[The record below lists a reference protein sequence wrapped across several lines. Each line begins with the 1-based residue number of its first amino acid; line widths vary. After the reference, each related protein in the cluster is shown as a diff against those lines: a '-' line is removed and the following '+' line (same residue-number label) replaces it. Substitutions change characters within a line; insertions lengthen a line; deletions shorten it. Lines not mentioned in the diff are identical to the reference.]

1 MGTPS
6 APGTHSEEA
15 RARITGVEEPLPPGE
30 SLVWEGQPD
39 VKTVAFRVLYL
50 RAILVY
56 WALIAAGFL
65 AAGALGGRG
74 SGNLAA
80 DLVWLMVV
88 AAVGSGLIFG
98 LAAAIRSSTTYALTD
113 RRVVIRMGVAFP
125 SVLNLPLHR
134 IDSVD
139 VRVTGK
145 DREGRE
151 VGDLVLTPAGGERVG
166 WLYLWPHVKPWAW
179 RDPVPAFR
187 AIPEAAY
194 VGKLAA
200 RHAKARLDERPA
212 EGEDST

>member
-6 APGTHSEEA
+6 APGTHSDEG
-15 RARITGVEEPLPPGE
+15 RARITGVEEALPPGE

-39 VKTVAFRVLYL
+39 VKTLAFRVLYL

-56 WALIAAGFL
+56 WALIGAGFL
-65 AAGALGGRG
+65 AAGAVGGRA

-88 AAVGSGLIFG
+88 AAIGSALIFG
-98 LAAAIRSSTTYALTD
+98 FAAAIRSSTTYALTD

-125 SVLNLPLHR
+125 SVLNLPLHQ

-139 VRVTGK
+139 VRATGR
-145 DREGRE
+145 DRDGRE
-151 VGDLVLTPAGGERVG
+151 VGDLVLTPSGDARVG

-179 RDPVPAFR
+179 KDPLPAFR
-187 AIPEAAY
+187 ALPEAAS
-194 VGKLAA
+194 VGAQVA
-200 RHAKARLDERPA
+200 RHAKERLDEARA
-212 EGEDST
+212 RGEDSS

>member
-1 MGTPS
+1 MSTPS
-6 APGTHSEEA
+6 APGTHSDEV
-15 RARITGVEEPLPPGE
+15 RARITGVEEALPPGE

-39 VKTVAFRVLYL
+39 VKTLAFRVLYL

-56 WALIAAGFL
+56 WALVAVGFL

-74 SGNLAA
+74 SGSLAA

-88 AAVGSGLIFG
+88 AAAGSALIFG

-125 SVLNLPLHR
+125 SVLNLPLHQ
-134 IDSVD
+134 IDAVD
-139 VRVTGK
+139 VRATGK

-151 VGDLVLTPAGGERVG
+151 VGDLVLTPIGGEQVG
-166 WLYLWPHVKPWAW
+166 WLYLWPHVKPWSW
-179 RDPVPAFR
+179 RTPAPALR

-194 VGKLAA
+194 VGKLVA
-200 RHAKARLDERPA
+200 RHAKARLDQLQGER
-212 EGEDST
+212 EDTA